1 MPSQK
6 GQRARKQLD
15 SLREAN
21 KHACNGSL
29 PQKMDIVV
37 DKEATEQVGRLRD
50 LIKKSQNRAVEKL
63 KNAS

>member
-1 MPSQK
+1 MPSNK
-6 GQRARKQLD
+6 KTKQQLEN
-15 SLREAN
+15 LRETN

-29 PQKMDIVV
+29 PRKVDIIV

-50 LIKKSQNRAVEKL
+50 LIKKSQERATEKL